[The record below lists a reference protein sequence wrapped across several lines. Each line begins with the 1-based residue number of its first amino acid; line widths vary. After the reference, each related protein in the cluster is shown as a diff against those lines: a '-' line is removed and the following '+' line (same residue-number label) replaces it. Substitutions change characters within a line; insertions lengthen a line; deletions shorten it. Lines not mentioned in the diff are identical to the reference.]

1 MDRYLI
7 SRFAIGPAMRPKK
20 PFDQCLVGT
29 RAATDSPHA
38 VEVVDVI
45 DTQAYTQTDHAPA
58 TSPLLRPPTGAACCR
73 PHRDARTRARK
84 DTLPSRRMMML
95 SATISGVK
103 TAHDCPLFAADFGVM
118 TGRAFRL
125 AAGQPPAFIGGGTVA
140 MDIGRVISEWGRGVP
155 VPAAS

>member
-1 MDRYLI
+1 MDCYLI
-7 SRFAIGPAMRPKK
+7 SRFAIGPAMRLKQ
-20 PFDQCLVGT
+20 PFDQFW
-29 RAATDSPHA
+29 RALKQQLPSPHA

-45 DTQAYTQTDHAPA
+45 DTQAYTETDHAPA

-73 PHRDARTRARK
+73 PHCDSRARARK
-84 DTLPSRRMMML
+84 DTLPSRRMMVL

-118 TGRAFRL
+118 AGRAFRP
-125 AAGQPPAFIGGGTVA
+125 AAGQPPAFIGGGTLPL
-140 MDIGRVISEWGRGVP
+140 DIGRVISERGRGVP